1 MAHGKKAYGEDSFQ
15 KTGVRGFCKPLRISR
30 IKKDGRVRKAELPSF
45 LCLYMYF
52 ISQLFYI
59 SAVTEGA
66 FQNFAGRIFRKRGI
80 KRLGIL

>member
-1 MAHGKKAYGEDSFQ
+1 MAHGKKAYGEDLFQ

-45 LCLYMYF
+45 LCLYMYS
-52 ISQLFYI
+52 ISQLSRRARFKI
-59 SAVTEGA
+59 LPVA
-66 FQNFAGRIFRKRGI
+66 FFGRASRGI

>member
-15 KTGVRGFCKPLRISR
+15 KTGVRGFCKLLRISR
-30 IKKDGRVRKAELPSF
+30 IKKDGRVRKAELTSF

-52 ISQLFYI
+52 ISQLSRRARFKI
-59 SAVTEGA
+59 LPVA
-66 FQNFAGRIFRKRGI
+66 FFGRASRGI

>member
-1 MAHGKKAYGEDSFQ
+1 MEHGKKAYGEDSFQ

-30 IKKDGRVRKAELPSF
+30 INNDGRVRKAELPSF

-52 ISQLFYI
+52 ISQLSRRARFTLLP
-59 SAVTEGA
+59 VA
-66 FQNFAGRIFRKRGI
+66 FFGRASRGI

>member
-1 MAHGKKAYGEDSFQ
+1 MAHRKKAYGEDSSQ

-52 ISQLFYI
+52 ISQLSRRARFKI
-59 SAVTEGA
+59 LPVA
-66 FQNFAGRIFRKRGI
+66 FFGRASRGI

>member
-1 MAHGKKAYGEDSFQ
+1 MEHGKKAYGEDSFQ

-30 IKKDGRVRKAELPSF
+30 IKKKTAGSEKRNCHLF

-52 ISQLFYI
+52 ISQLSRRARFKI
-59 SAVTEGA
+59 LPVA
-66 FQNFAGRIFRKRGI
+66 FFGRASRGI

>member
-1 MAHGKKAYGEDSFQ
+1 MAHGKKAYGEDSSQ

-52 ISQLFYI
+52 ISQLSRRARFKI
-59 SAVTEGA
+59 LPVV
-66 FQNFAGRIFRKRGI
+66 FFGRASRGI